1 MFIMVL
7 ASVSQDAQEDSE
19 LDHIEVKVGK
29 WYGFFHGKLYQPEQL

>member
-19 LDHIEVKVGK
+19 LDHIEVKIGK
-29 WYGFFHGKLYQPEQL
+29 